1 MDGAV
6 KGDDHWPF
14 DVYRWECPTYQF
26 IQSVDAMEDVK
37 IYEFVNMEEFGLGR
51 QVVEKPGRRRRKRIL
66 QDDADA

>member
-1 MDGAV
+1 
-6 KGDDHWPF
+6 
-14 DVYRWECPTYQF
+14 
-26 IQSVDAMEDVK
+26 MEDVK

>member
-1 MDGAV
+1 
-6 KGDDHWPF
+6 
-14 DVYRWECPTYQF
+14 VYRWECPTYQF